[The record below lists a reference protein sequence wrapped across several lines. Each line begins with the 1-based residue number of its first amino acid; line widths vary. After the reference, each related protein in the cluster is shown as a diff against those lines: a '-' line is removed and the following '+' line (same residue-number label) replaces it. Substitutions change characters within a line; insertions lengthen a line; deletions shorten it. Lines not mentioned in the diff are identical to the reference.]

1 MSEAKIRTLQ
11 GRVVSDK
18 MDKSI
23 TVLIERR
30 VKHPMYGKYMT
41 RSTKLKA
48 HDETNQCAAGD
59 LVTIR
64 IVTKSPAAHW
74 LVSSCA
80 FNLVERVMYLP
91 YIGCLTRRSIRTVI
105 DLSILSL
112 TTRPCS
118 VRIFASLIT
127 YLPFQL

>member
-30 VKHPMYGKYMT
+30 VKHPMYGKYLT

-48 HDETNQCAAGD
+48 HDETNQCNEGD
-59 LVTIR
+59 VVTIR
-64 IVTKSPAAHW
+64 EVAPISKSKNWTLVDVITKA
-74 LVSSCA
+74 
-80 FNLVERVMYLP
+80 
-91 YIGCLTRRSIRTVI
+91 
-105 DLSILSL
+105 
-112 TTRPCS
+112 
-118 VRIFASLIT
+118 
-127 YLPFQL
+127 